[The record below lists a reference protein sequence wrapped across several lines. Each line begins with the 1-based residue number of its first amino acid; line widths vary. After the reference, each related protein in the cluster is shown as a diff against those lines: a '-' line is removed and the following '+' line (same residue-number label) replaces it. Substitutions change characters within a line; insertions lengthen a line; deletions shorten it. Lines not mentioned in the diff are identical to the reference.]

1 MSGIIL
7 DSMIRIPAGMLT
19 SDQDR
24 AVTRA
29 LTLRTPDGS
38 RFGFGGGTTIE
49 CYTREPGYLCVP
61 RNWPPIQRL
70 LSQRGFDDMRSDGK
84 PIKATFG
91 GIPRKGQK
99 RFVELLHRA
108 FMADDDPGA
117 IGQAPVGFGKT
128 VTAVMLACALKRT
141 TLFVAHKEELCK
153 QFIKAVELFTGEE
166 CGWIQSSNCDY
177 QGRSFCVA
185 MIQSLYQR
193 DYPADFYNH
202 FGLTIFDETH
212 RVAAPTFMQAAAKMN
227 SRWRLGLTATPRR
240 GDRME
245 NIFHWHIGDIR
256 AVGRGDHLDCSVYR
270 IMWDPNLNRNAYTF
284 RGKPSLARAITC
296 LANDGARTAMIVGY
310 MADAA
315 RKGRKLLVLSHRV
328 KHLEEIKIRLDR
340 EFVDNPEI
348 TVGYYCAG
356 GTKKAKAQRER
367 AKDCTIT
374 VATNAMASEGLD
386 IPNKDTLFLT
396 TPMGDPEQA
405 CGRIRRLYE
414 GKKDPMIV
422 EVVDKLPFLGPM
434 HGKRRRYYV
443 TPGLDKKEW
452 LVRQVLKFA
461 S

>member
-7 DSMIRIPAGMLT
+7 DSMVRIPAGLLT
-19 SDQDR
+19 LQQER
-24 AVTRA
+24 QVTRA

-38 RFGFGGGTTIE
+38 RFGFGSSTQIE
-49 CYTREPGYLCVP
+49 CYTREAGYLCVP
-61 RNWPPIQRL
+61 RNWPHIQRM
-70 LSQRGFDDMRSDGK
+70 LSQRGFEDLRSEGHA
-84 PIKATFG
+84 ISARFG

-99 RFVELLHRA
+99 PFVDKLRRTFLVDDEL
-108 FMADDDPGA
+108 GA

-128 VTAVMLACALKRT
+128 VCAVMAACELGRT

-166 CGWIQSSNCDY
+166 VGWIQSDNCDY
-177 QGRSFCVA
+177 KGRSFCVA

-193 DYPADFYNH
+193 NYPVDFYNY

-212 RVAAPTFMQAAAKMN
+212 RVAAPTFSQAAAKMN

-240 GDRME
+240 GDRLE
-245 NIFHWHIGDIR
+245 NVFHWHIGDVA
-256 AVGRGDHLDCSVYR
+256 AVGKGDHLDCSVYR
-270 IMWDPNLNRNAYTF
+270 IVWDPNLNPNEYTF
-284 RGKPSLARAITC
+284 RGKPSLARAISK
-296 LANDGARTAMIVGY
+296 LADDPSRTAMVVGL
-310 MADAA
+310 MIEAA

-328 KHLEEIKIRLDR
+328 KHLQEIQRRLER
-340 EFVDNPEI
+340 EFVNEPEI

-356 GTKKAKAQRER
+356 GTKKAKAQREV

-374 VATNAMASEGLD
+374 VATTAMASEGLD

-396 TPMGDPEQA
+396 TPLGDPEQA

-414 GKKDPMIV
+414 GKKDPMVI
-422 EVVDKLPFLGPM
+422 EVVDQLSFLNPM
-434 HGKRRRYYV
+434 HRKRYRYYSN
-443 TPGLDKKEW
+443 PGLDKKEW
-452 LVRQVLKFA
+452 LVKQILRFA